1 MNIIFYTNETQNDH
15 HLKCRHLQFRW
26 ILHDHD
32 QNLLTDIS
40 QVKDEEIGSWLD
52 SNPNDGH
59 GEFYNSNPYNPYGMT
74 MREPVENTVK
84 RGSYLPYRI
93 PKDSIELAAKVKN
106 PIESS
111 DEVLKEAKVLYERYC
126 IHCHGEKGM
135 GDGLVGQVYK
145 GVTAYNSRAV
155 KDRSEGHIFH
165 VITHG
170 KGRMWGH
177 GSQISIED

>member
-1 MNIIFYTNETQNDH
+1 MTVMVSFITQSIQSIWNDNE
-15 HLKCRHLQFRW
+15 RA
-26 ILHDHD
+26 
-32 QNLLTDIS
+32 S
-40 QVKDEEIGSWLD
+40 
-52 SNPNDGH
+52 
-59 GEFYNSNPYNPYGMT
+59 
-74 MREPVENTVK
+74 REYCKE
-84 RGSYLPYRI
+84 RAYLPYRI

-170 KGRMWGH
+170 KGECGAW
-177 GSQISIED
+177 ITDFY